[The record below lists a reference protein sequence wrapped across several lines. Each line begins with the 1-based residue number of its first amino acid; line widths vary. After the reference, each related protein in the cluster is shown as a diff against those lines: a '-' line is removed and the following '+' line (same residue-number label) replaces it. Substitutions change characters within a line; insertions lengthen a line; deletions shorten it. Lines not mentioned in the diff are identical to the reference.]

1 MLSIDGGV
9 KNNRQEFL
17 EHIHNVE
24 SNIKTT
30 LGKKSKFDLYMFL
43 NDDDYNERKVKE
55 YESKK
60 SVFNILDVINEIP
73 HVKKM
78 LQAMMTAKTTVNN
91 HSVKGELGEKFL
103 KDIKYNFFPF
113 KKLPSDTNSKIY
125 KYLDQIITYKFLKE
139 NITNLTINN
148 VDSYYT
154 DDYLK
159 ETLMNPIETKSLNFA
174 NYADV
179 LTYKN

>member
-1 MLSIDGGV
+1 
-9 KNNRQEFL
+9 
-17 EHIHNVE
+17 
-24 SNIKTT
+24 
-30 LGKKSKFDLYMFL
+30 MFL
-43 NDDDYNERKVKE
+43 NNEEYNKLKVEE
-55 YESKK
+55 YEKNK
-60 SVFNILDVINEIP
+60 SVFNVLDIINEIP

-78 LQAMMTAKTTVNN
+78 LQAMITAKNTINVNT
-91 HSVKGELGEKFL
+91 VKGKLGEDFL
-103 KDIKYNFFPF
+103 KTIKYNFFPF
-113 KKLPSDTNSKIY
+113 KKLPSNINNKIY

-159 ETLMNPIETKSLNFA
+159 ETLINPIETKSLNFA